1 MTFIDAPKRRVNA
14 MHRILIIDDE
24 IIIRKLFTRLL
35 TREKYKVL
43 TAADGKKGIET
54 VKKEKLDLVILDL
67 KMPGI
72 DGIEALKRIK
82 EINKNIR
89 VIIITAFGTIK
100 SASDALNLGA
110 DDFISKPF
118 DIAKI
123 RMTIK
128 NVLKMKKLASEVEEL
143 RSNLKSHKVK

>member
-1 MTFIDAPKRRVNA
+1 
-14 MHRILIIDDE
+14 MHSILIIDDE

-43 TAADGKKGIET
+43 TAVDGKKGIEI

-72 DGIEALKRIK
+72 DGIEVLKRIK

-128 NVLKMKKLASEVEEL
+128 NVLKMKKLVSEVEEL
-143 RSNLKSHKVK
+143 RSNLKNHKVK

>member
-1 MTFIDAPKRRVNA
+1 

-24 IIIRKLFTRLL
+24 IIIRKLFIRLL

-43 TAADGKKGIET
+43 TAANGKKGIET

-67 KMPGI
+67 KMPEM

-82 EINKNIR
+82 EFNKNIR
-89 VIIITAFGTIK
+89 VIIITAYGTIK
-100 SASDALNLGA
+100 SASEALNLGA

-123 RMTIK
+123 RVTIK

-143 RSNLKSHKVK
+143 RSNLKKHKVK

>member
-1 MTFIDAPKRRVNA
+1 

-24 IIIRKLFTRLL
+24 IIIRKLFKRLL
-35 TREKYKVL
+35 AGDEYKVL
-43 TAADGKKGIET
+43 TASNGKKGVEIA
-54 VKKEKLDLVILDL
+54 KNEKLDLVVLDL
-67 KMPGI
+67 KMPEM
-72 DGIEALKRIK
+72 DGIETLKRIK

-89 VIIITAFGTIK
+89 VIIITAFGTIQ
-100 SASDALNLGA
+100 SASDALNLGV

-123 RMTIK
+123 RTTIK

-143 RSNLKSHKVK
+143 RSNLKNHKVK

>member
-1 MTFIDAPKRRVNA
+1 

-43 TAADGKKGIET
+43 TASNGIKGIEIA
-54 VKKEKLDLVILDL
+54 KKEKLDLVILDL
-67 KMPGI
+67 KMPEM
-72 DGIEALKRIK
+72 DGIEVLKRIK

-89 VIIITAFGTIK
+89 VIIITAYGTIQ

-123 RMTIK
+123 RVTIK

-143 RSNLKSHKVK
+143 RSNLKNHKVK

>member
-1 MTFIDAPKRRVNA
+1 

-43 TAADGKKGIET
+43 TASNGKKGIEM

-67 KMPGI
+67 KMPAM

-123 RMTIK
+123 RVTIK

-143 RSNLKSHKVK
+143 RSNLKNHKVK

>member
-1 MTFIDAPKRRVNA
+1 

-35 TREKYKVL
+35 TREKYRVL
-43 TAADGKKGIET
+43 TASNGKKGIET

-67 KMPGI
+67 KMPEM

-123 RMTIK
+123 RTTIK

-143 RSNLKSHKVK
+143 RSNLKNHKVK

>member
-1 MTFIDAPKRRVNA
+1 MTFIDVPKRRVNA
-14 MHRILIIDDE
+14 VHRILIIDDE

-43 TAADGKKGIET
+43 TASNGKKGIET
-54 VKKEKLDLVILDL
+54 VEKEKLDLVILDL

-72 DGIEALKRIK
+72 DGIEVLKRIK

-128 NVLKMKKLASEVEEL
+128 NVLKMKKLALEVEEL
-143 RSNLKSHKVK
+143 RSNLKNHKVK

>member
-1 MTFIDAPKRRVNA
+1 

-43 TAADGKKGIET
+43 TAADGQKGIET

-67 KMPGI
+67 KMPGM

-143 RSNLKSHKVK
+143 RSNLKNHKVK

>member
-1 MTFIDAPKRRVNA
+1 

-35 TREKYKVL
+35 TREKYRVL
-43 TAADGKKGIET
+43 TASNGKKGIKT

-67 KMPGI
+67 KMPEM

-123 RMTIK
+123 RTTIK

-143 RSNLKSHKVK
+143 RSNLKNHKVK